1 MPIRFQCGKCQTRI
15 KAPDG
20 SGGKDVK
27 CPNCGQRARVPTSK
41 PKRASPA
48 AKPDKK
54 TKQTKQSTSRRKP
67 STERAADGTLNDAAP
82 VPDDVAVEPAE
93 TEIDLSAEPDVE
105 QHSLADS
112 HLAAIPIDEAYHD
125 ADEAT
130 VADQPSAEVLA
141 DTQEAVAYE
150 STRRTDGLPHRT
162 EAEPL
167 SDYHVAAPS
176 PVTRAVPVSFTA
188 EQPTRS
194 IELSA
199 IEPDQDK
206 ARSFAPPMVG
216 PAPKF
221 SRLQVCAWLLW
232 GLAVTS
238 VVAAVGLAIWCP
250 ISFTGDG
257 FVDRRLMLLCGVGA
271 AAVFWTAAEFA
282 SAARRFFRD
291 GYRKP

>member
-20 SGGKDVK
+20 SGGKSVK
-27 CPNCGQRARVPTSK
+27 CPSCGEKARVPTSK
-41 PKRASPA
+41 PKRATRA

-54 TKQTKQSTSRRKP
+54 TKQTKKSTSRRKP
-67 STERAADGTLNDAAP
+67 STDPAADGTLNDASP
-82 VPDDVAVEPAE
+82 VSDDVAVEPAE
-93 TEIDLSAEPDVE
+93 TEIDLRAEPDVE
-105 QHSLADS
+105 QHSLSDS
-112 HLAAIPIDEAYHD
+112 HLAAIPIDEAYYD
-125 ADEAT
+125 VDEAT

-141 DTQEAVAYE
+141 DTQEAVTQE
-150 STRRTDGLPHRT
+150 STRRLDGLPHRT

-167 SDYHVAAPS
+167 SDYLVAAPS
-176 PVTRAVPVSFTA
+176 PVTRAVPVAFTT
-188 EQPTRS
+188 EQPQRS

-206 ARSFAPPMVG
+206 AQSFSPLTVG

-232 GLAVTS
+232 GLAVTAVLVA
-238 VVAAVGLAIWCP
+238 VVLAIWHP
-250 ISFTGDG
+250 ISFTGDDR
-257 FVDRRLMLLCGVGA
+257 VNRRLMLLCGVGA
-271 AAVFWTAAEFA
+271 AAFFWTAAEFA

-291 GYRKP
+291 GYSKP